1 VWLYL
6 RDKNIY
12 LAGVHDFMAEFKPDF
27 TDDEIDLRELCA
39 ALWRG
44 KWLIFRLWLLF
55 QWCWLL
61 SIKGKRALRLSCC
74 VDLSPYLLD
83 PISGRFGAQGSPCTA
98 GLESLKAP
106 NRWSHSRAPRRSD
119 MSTEN

>member
-1 VWLYL
+1 MWLYL

-44 KWLIFRLWLLF
+44 KWLIFLPLAIVPVVLAVVYQRQTGAAVVVLCGF
-55 QWCWLL
+55 
-61 SIKGKRALRLSCC
+61 
-74 VDLSPYLLD
+74 SPYLLD

>member
-1 VWLYL
+1 MWLYL

-44 KWLIFRLWLLF
+44 KWLIFSPLAIVPMVLAVVYQRQTGAAVVVLCGFVALFVGSYLWAVR
-55 QWCWLL
+55 
-61 SIKGKRALRLSCC
+61 RARQP
-74 VDLSPYLLD
+74 VY
-83 PISGRFGAQGSPCTA
+83 
-98 GLESLKAP
+98 
-106 NRWSHSRAPRRSD
+106 RRSRKLK
-119 MSTEN
+119 SS